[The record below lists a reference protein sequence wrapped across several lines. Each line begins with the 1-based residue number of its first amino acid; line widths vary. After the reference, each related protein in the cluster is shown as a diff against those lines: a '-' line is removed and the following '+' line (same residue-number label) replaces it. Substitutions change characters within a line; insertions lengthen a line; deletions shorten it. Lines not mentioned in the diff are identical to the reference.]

1 MPFVLLRHKIADYTR
16 WKRAVHAATAFRKV
30 NGELSFEVLRSSD
43 DPNDVTVICEWASAA
58 KARKFVESDELR
70 KRMKEAGVVGKPKIQ
85 FFGKAEDLSVR

>member
-1 MPFVLLRHKIADYTR
+1 MPFVQLRHKIADYAK

-30 NGELSFEVLRSSD
+30 NGELSFKAFRSSD

-58 KARKFVESDELR
+58 KARKFVGSDELR

-85 FFGKAEDLSVR
+85 YFAKAEDLSVR